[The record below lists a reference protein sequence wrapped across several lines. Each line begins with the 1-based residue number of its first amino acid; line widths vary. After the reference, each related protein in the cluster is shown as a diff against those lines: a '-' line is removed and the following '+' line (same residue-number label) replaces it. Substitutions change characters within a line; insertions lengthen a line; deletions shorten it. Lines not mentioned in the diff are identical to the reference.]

1 MSDLTSFNILYGMSM
16 LDFILRDKDAT
27 ATLLQKLDLIQTQ
40 DQIFMNVSLT
50 VPFIQSGV
58 DYIMFQESPDT
69 NIVRGLFKFMGQT
82 DPTGLL
88 YQSVANRH
96 IKGLMKK
103 FVPLHEYFDSS
114 LAKIPQDEENL

>member
-50 VPFIQSGV
+50 VPLIQSGV
-58 DYIMFQESPDT
+58 DYIMS
-69 NIVRGLFKFMGQT
+69 
-82 DPTGLL
+82 
-88 YQSVANRH
+88 
-96 IKGLMKK
+96 
-103 FVPLHEYFDSS
+103 
-114 LAKIPQDEENL
+114 